1 MAPAEREE
9 DMTSQINH
17 VRHILAVA
25 SGKGGVGKS
34 LVAAMAAVELAHN
47 GLKVGIMDADIT
59 GPSIPRLFGMTARPE
74 SSMMGILPPET
85 ALGIKII
92 SMNLFLDNSGQA
104 VIWRG
109 PLLTSAI
116 KQFWTDIAWGDLD
129 VLIVDLPPGT
139 ADVPLTAFQTLPI
152 DGILMVTTP
161 QELASMIVEKAA
173 GLAKQ
178 MHKTVLG
185 VVENMAFAQCPH
197 CSETFELFGPS
208 HAQELAD
215 RIGAP
220 LLARLPIDSRVTTLA
235 DTGHVEDVKMSAFD
249 PVVEALTAYV
259 AAAAPEKLTPA
270 KTSAAVESCPACS
283 SDCKDC

>member
-1 MAPAEREE
+1 MATADNESL
-9 DMTSQINH
+9 TSQVNH
-17 VRHILAVA
+17 VRHVLAVA

-34 LVAAMAAVELAHN
+34 LVSAMAAVELARH
-47 GLKVGIMDADIT
+47 GLMVGIMDADIT

-74 SSMMGILPPET
+74 SSMVGILPPET
-85 ALGIKII
+85 ATGIKII
-92 SMNLFLDNSGQA
+92 SMNLFLDDSGQP

-116 KQFWTDIAWGDLD
+116 KQFWTDVAWGDLD
-129 VLIVDLPPGT
+129 ILIVDLPPGT
-139 ADVPLTAFQTLPI
+139 ADVPLTAFQSLPI

-178 MHKTVLG
+178 MHKPILG
-185 VVENMAFAQCPH
+185 IVENMAMATCPH
-197 CSETFELFGPS
+197 CGETFELFGPS

-220 LLARLPIDSRVTTLA
+220 ILARLPIDSEVTRQA
-235 DTGHVEDVKMSAFD
+235 DTGHVEDIQMLSFA
-249 PVVEALTAYV
+249 PVMEALAEYIATVPAVV
-259 AAAAPEKLTPA
+259 AAPA
-270 KTSAAVESCPACS
+270 KAATTGSCPSCS
-283 SDCKDC
+283 GDGGDC

>member
-1 MAPAEREE
+1 MAPAEQEQS
-9 DMTSQINH
+9 MKSQVNH
-17 VRHILAVA
+17 VRHVLAVA

-34 LVAAMAAVELAHN
+34 LVSAMAAVELARS

-74 SSMMGILPPET
+74 SSMVGILPPET
-85 ALGIKII
+85 ESGIKII
-92 SMNLFLDNSGQA
+92 SMNLFLGDSGQP

-116 KQFWTDIAWGDLD
+116 KQFWIDVAWGDLD

-139 ADVPLTAFQTLPI
+139 ADVPLTAFQSLPI

-161 QELASMIVEKAA
+161 QELSSMIVEKAA

-178 MHKTVLG
+178 MHKKVLG
-185 VVENMAFAQCPH
+185 VVENMALAQCPH

-208 HAQELAD
+208 HAQALAD

-220 LLARLPIDSRVTTLA
+220 LLARLPIDSEVTRLA
-235 DTGHVEDVKMSAFD
+235 DTGHVEDVHMPTFA
-249 PVVEALTAYV
+249 PVVETL
-259 AAAAPEKLTPA
+259 
-270 KTSAAVESCPACS
+270 KTYASAASPVAPDTAMASAATESCPACS

>member
-1 MAPAEREE
+1 MVPADNEQN
-9 DMTSQINH
+9 MTSQVNH
-17 VRHILAVA
+17 VRHVLAVA

-34 LVAAMAAVELAHN
+34 LVSAMAAVELARR

-74 SSMMGILPPET
+74 SSMVGIVPPET
-85 ALGIKII
+85 ATGIKII
-92 SMNLFLDNSGQA
+92 SMNLFLDNSGQP

-116 KQFWTDIAWGDLD
+116 KQFWTDVAWGDLD

-139 ADVPLTAFQTLPI
+139 ADVPLTAFQSLPV

-161 QELASMIVEKAA
+161 QELAGMIVEKAA

-178 MHKTVLG
+178 MHKPVLG
-185 VVENMAFAQCPH
+185 IVENMAMVTCPH
-197 CSETFELFGPS
+197 CGEAFELFGPS

-215 RIGAP
+215 HIGAP
-220 LLARLPIDSRVTTLA
+220 VLARLPIDSQVTRLS
-235 DTGHVEDVKMSAFD
+235 DTGHVEDVQMPSFA
-249 PVVEALTAYV
+249 PVTEALAEYITTSSTVFATPNPAPAPATA
-259 AAAAPEKLTPA
+259 P
-270 KTSAAVESCPACS
+270 SCPADAG
-283 SDCKDC
+283 DC